1 MGPIAATKAAEKSKD
16 EAATVAKVAKEN
28 LKHTEK
34 KEAKAEAEV
43 AKAIT
48 SGDPKQAENAKK
60 KSHQLIRLRRLLQP
74 KKRSLRRLLLQPL
87 RQEEQ
92 HQQHHQLSFMCTL
105 MEKVVARKAKKLA
118 EK

>member
-1 MGPIAATKAAEKSKD
+1 MGD

-60 KSHQLIRLRRLLQP
+60 DLEKATKAEAQEKKSSADKI
-74 KKRSLRRLLLQPL
+74 KKVASA
-87 RQEEQ
+87 QEKIT
-92 HQQHHQLSFMCTL
+92 SKAAVTAVAAGGAAPAAPPI
-105 MEKVVARKAKKLA
+105 VVHVHIDGKSCGKKGEEA
-118 EK
+118 C